1 MKGGKT
7 LPDLEQE
14 KRIKKEVTK
23 LRKFIKDLET
33 EEQNMAMYL
42 INELAFMKVTLED
55 LKEEVSEYG
64 VIDIMPQGE
73 YSIKR
78 ENPALKTYNTMIQR
92 YNSTLKQL
100 DDFINKLVPQ
110 ANGDVDLLSA
120 FIQRR

>member
-1 MKGGKT
+1 MT
-7 LPDLEQE
+7 DLEQV

-92 YNSTLKQL
+92 YNATLKQL
-100 DDFINKLVPQ
+100 DDFIKNILGTKGQ
-110 ANGDVDLLSA
+110 DVDMLGQFL
-120 FIQRR
+120 QKR

>member
-1 MKGGKT
+1 MT
-7 LPDLEQE
+7 DLEQE

-78 ENPALKTYNTMIQR
+78 ENPALKTYNTMVQR

-100 DDFINKLVPQ
+100 DDFINKLVPR
-110 ANGDVDLLSA
+110 ADGDVDLLSA

>member
-7 LPDLEQE
+7 LTDLEQE

-33 EEQNMAMYL
+33 EEQNMTMYL

-55 LKEEVSEYG
+55 LKEEVNENG